1 LQNIKKGDCEKMKV
15 TAKVSKLNGDGKVK
29 AIASIVIEDAF
40 KVDNIRV
47 VEGEK
52 GLFVSMPQR
61 KTESKG
67 YVDIAYPITKEAREL
82 VNKVVLD
89 AYNALS

>member
-1 LQNIKKGDCEKMKV
+1 MKV

-29 AIASIVIEDAF
+29 AIASIIIEDAF

-52 GLFVSMPQR
+52 DCLFQCPKKTKQR
-61 KTESKG
+61 VCRYCISHYERNKNLSIKWSAIT
-67 YVDIAYPITKEAREL
+67 PII
-82 VNKVVLD
+82 NKAL
-89 AYNALS
+89 YNILYI

>member
-1 LQNIKKGDCEKMKV
+1 MKV

-40 KVDNIRV
+40 KVDSIRV

-52 GLFVSMPQR
+52 DCLFQCP
-61 KTESKG
+61 KEKLKAKG
-67 YVDIAYPITKEAREL
+67 M
-82 VNKVVLD
+82 
-89 AYNALS
+89 